1 MIAKCPWSTGCS
13 SHPEPYPQFVAFL
26 FLSPFAL
33 KPCGRG
39 WCVFSAGAVVP
50 VLLCWWGSTSKAF
63 YVASVGYNMCPV
75 VPVRHCTR
83 ISRHRVAMPVA
94 SQLSPPTLVNM
105 QRTQAALRLV
115 APSGLPCVLADLD
128 PTSAVPANQEV
139 CECGDRMLATL
150 SVSGLHC

>member
-1 MIAKCPWSTGCS
+1 M
-13 SHPEPYPQFVAFL
+13 
-26 FLSPFAL
+26 
-33 KPCGRG
+33 
-39 WCVFSAGAVVP
+39 FSAGAVVP
-50 VLLCWWGSTSKAF
+50 VLLCWWGYTSKAF

-115 APSGLPCVLADLD
+115 APSGLPCVLADWIQLLPCLPTRRSANVETACWRRYLSLD
-128 PTSAVPANQEV
+128 CIAEV
-139 CECGDRMLATL
+139 SKRVVIMQLAWQKVDVGNTL
-150 SVSGLHC
+150 CAFCHLVTLVRQQC